1 MIKLKHILEQRGNE
15 HPKQILFITDYDIN
29 RNWHVFRRLLRS
41 QNITGIF
48 RYYKEE
54 DSSEM
59 VNLLHYNITKSYDFV
74 ILQISGLKDK
84 NSNLAIQNYKRAIRL
99 CQDNDVPL
107 IIVAPPYPKFAKE
120 LDRNK
125 DLLYFE
131 RIDAWLHGVESDN
144 LMMIDLSE
152 LDDDVYFAK
161 NGIDL
166 SKTGNDVIYQEL
178 IQLIDSYSE
187 EPEEIEPVIEP
198 EEEPE
203 EEPKPIILKQLLK
216 GHVEIVGNVTREQ
229 EDNIK
234 LMIQYMNDSDITDP
248 VAQIGILSVIG
259 KESDYVPQTEIGYGG
274 TPNSRIREKFGNRV
288 PSDDDELDELKSDD
302 EKFFNAVYGGRFE
315 NEDDEGYLY
324 RGRGFNQLTFK
335 SNYRIYG
342 KKVRKNL
349 VADPDLVNEPD
360 IAAAV
365 AVEFF
370 TKGAPVPEFKSISD
384 AVTYFTNLNA
394 GGEADSE
401 NHGSAQR
408 YSKLFKIVP

>member
-259 KESDYVPQTEIGYGG
+259 KESDY
-274 TPNSRIREKFGNRV
+274 
-288 PSDDDELDELKSDD
+288 DED
-302 EKFFNAVYGGRFE
+302 FFNFVYGGRFE